1 MIHSVCGANLNKIWK
16 IWRSN
21 LLKNLLTKWS
31 ILLFFV
37 GYQWRSL
44 ILIKVVKM
52 TDEIPLIVGSS
63 KVFHK
68 SQNTLWQ
75 VAPYSEEG
83 ISEGYG
89 SHCDQ
94 VNEGWGNLLSKLITS
109 MTSHYRLLLMSNEGI
124 LVVPRCLNYI
134 SSCGLIE
141 EKSV

>member
-1 MIHSVCGANLNKIWK
+1 MKK

-83 ISEGYG
+83 ISEGYDG
-89 SHCDQ
+89 RYCEP
-94 VNEGWGNLLSKLITS
+94 VNECWCNSLFHTYHIR
-109 MTSHYRLLLMSNEGI
+109 MTSHYRLLLMSNESI
-124 LVVPRCLNYI
+124 LAVPRCRNYI
-134 SSCGLIE
+134 SCCGLIE